1 MWSTTG
7 LLQQLELASEP
18 ELGLQDTVNSG
29 KKWLLIS
36 MLENST
42 FSFDRG
48 NNIVSINVKMDGPV
62 LEEKSYFKIL
72 GCLYLLSWI
81 RAFTSSPLLNLP
93 PKNWSL
99 DSFFEVFFFP
109 EVALYLYKS
118 IISCMEYRCHV
129 WTGSPNCYLEMI
141 GNLEKWICRT
151 FRPSPAAF
159 LKLLDHRR
167 NITSL
172 SFFYR

>member
-1 MWSTTG
+1 MWSTTD

-18 ELGLQDTVNSG
+18 ELGLQATVNSG

-99 DSFFEVFFFP
+99 DSFFEVFFF
-109 EVALYLYKS
+109 LRLLCISINLSYLAWNAVVMS
-118 IISCMEYRCHV
+118 
-129 WTGSPNCYLEMI
+129 G
-141 GNLEKWICRT
+141 
-151 FRPSPAAF
+151 
-159 LKLLDHRR
+159 LLVL
-167 NITSL
+167 TATWK
-172 SFFYR
+172 